1 MLKKIFIFIG
11 ILFKCNI
18 SFKIPKKDL
27 VIFDLKSLNAIRSF
41 SNYDFFILETRPHEI
56 KNIYLNLYIL
66 NYILKNLFK
75 RKLFT
80 IYLESII
87 LLSGAKLVI
96 SKIDNSLKLSEI
108 TKSLKNKVNFIAI
121 QNASRYEYLQHYFYF
136 TKKIV
141 SENVLK
147 KYNYQNYLS
156 FGKYEKENFNK
167 IGIKVDNFYEIGNLE
182 WSNFI
187 EYQNKKK
194 HYRR

>member
-1 MLKKIFIFIG
+1 MHLGMSIYNI
-11 ILFKCNI
+11 ILF
-18 SFKIPKKDL
+18 
-27 VIFDLKSLNAIRSF
+27 
-41 SNYDFFILETRPHEI
+41 Y
-56 KNIYLNLYIL
+56 
-66 NYILKNLFK
+66 
-75 RKLFT
+75 
-80 IYLESII
+80 
-87 LLSGAKLVI
+87 
-96 SKIDNSLKLSEI
+96 
-108 TKSLKNKVNFIAI
+108 
-121 QNASRYEYLQHYFYF
+121 
-136 TKKIV
+136 KKIV

>member
-1 MLKKIFIFIG
+1 M
-11 ILFKCNI
+11 
-18 SFKIPKKDL
+18 
-27 VIFDLKSLNAIRSF
+27 
-41 SNYDFFILETRPHEI
+41 
-56 KNIYLNLYIL
+56 
-66 NYILKNLFK
+66 
-75 RKLFT
+75 
-80 IYLESII
+80 
-87 LLSGAKLVI
+87 
-96 SKIDNSLKLSEI
+96 KLSEI

-167 IGIKVDNFYEIGNLE
+167 IGIKVDNFEIGNLE

-187 EYQNKKK
+187 EYQNKKALQK
-194 HYRR
+194 IKNFFF

>member
-1 MLKKIFIFIG
+1 MLKIFIFIG

-18 SFKIPKKDL
+18 SFKIPKDL

-87 LLSGAKLVI
+87 LLSEQ
-96 SKIDNSLKLSEI
+96 NWLS
-108 TKSLKNKVNFIAI
+108 A
-121 QNASRYEYLQHYFYF
+121 R
-136 TKKIV
+136 
-141 SENVLK
+141 
-147 KYNYQNYLS
+147 
-156 FGKYEKENFNK
+156 
-167 IGIKVDNFYEIGNLE
+167 
-182 WSNFI
+182 
-187 EYQNKKK
+187 
-194 HYRR
+194 